1 MKKIYAFLFTLLLA
15 SGAAAQNPTAYFM
28 EGSTLRSQFNPAF
41 APLRGYVNI
50 PGLGGLD
57 INVSGNLSIDK
68 ILYPRNGKL
77 VTLLDSSVSTA
88 DALSGLKADNLLGL
102 DTRVNLIGFGA
113 FTRNHKNFWSFDL
126 NARTT
131 ADATLPY
138 SLFAFLK
145 EGTGSD
151 IHNIGLTAD
160 SYLEA
165 AFSYSFPLLDD
176 RLYIGVRGKFLVGA
190 ARARM
195 YFTRF
200 NVTHG
205 EEEWRID
212 AAGGLDITPPVS
224 TSRPSATTPARRF
237 TSWTTST
244 SNPLARRYGFAVDF
258 GATYD
263 ILPNLQASLAVND
276 LGFIGWSKNKNVT
289 GYSAKELSFTGVTVT
304 EDGTE
309 SPDFDIDVLEFHKGA
324 AKSVS
329 RMLRASINAG
339 LEYEVW
345 RHKIGIG
352 LLYTA
357 RVWEYKT
364 LHNITGSVNFHPIR
378 WFTVTGSYSVID
390 HRGGAVGLALNLN
403 PSWINFYLATDIV
416 TAKHTPQF
424 IPIKQS
430 VMNVTLGIGVPIGRR
445 SHRIAA
451 YVYGKDRR

>member
-1 MKKIYAFLFTLLLA
+1 MAH
-15 SGAAAQNPTAYFM
+15 
-28 EGSTLRSQFNPAF
+28 EHGSRH
-41 APLRGYVNI
+41 G
-50 PGLGGLD
+50 
-57 INVSGNLSIDK
+57 
-68 ILYPRNGKL
+68 
-77 VTLLDSSVSTA
+77 A
-88 DALSGLKADNLLGL
+88 DAAGDGGDGLHHRLCLAKAD
-102 DTRVNLIGFGA
+102 V
-113 FTRNHKNFWSFDL
+113 
-126 NARTT
+126 T
-131 ADATLPY
+131 AE
-138 SLFAFLK
+138 FAFLVDMDAHIHDDL
-145 EGTGSD
+145 TGPQMLCTD
-151 IHNIGLTAD
+151 KAHPAHGHHHNIGLTAD

-212 AAGGLDITPPVS
+212 AAGGLDITAAGLDVTTKRNDAGEEVYKLDDIDFKP
-224 TSRPSATTPARRF
+224 TSPAG
-237 TSWTTST
+237 
-244 SNPLARRYGFAVDF
+244 YGFAVDL

-276 LGFIGWSKNKNVT
+276 LGFIGWSKKKNVT
-289 GYSAKELSFTGVTVT
+289 GFSSKELSFTGVNVT

-390 HRGGAVGLALNLN
+390 NRGGAVGLALNLN

-451 YVYGKDRR
+451 YVYDKDRR

>member
-1 MKKIYAFLFTLLLA
+1 M
-15 SGAAAQNPTAYFM
+15 
-28 EGSTLRSQFNPAF
+28 
-41 APLRGYVNI
+41 
-50 PGLGGLD
+50 
-57 INVSGNLSIDK
+57 
-68 ILYPRNGKL
+68 
-77 VTLLDSSVSTA
+77 
-88 DALSGLKADNLLGL
+88 
-102 DTRVNLIGFGA
+102 
-113 FTRNHKNFWSFDL
+113 
-126 NARTT
+126 
-131 ADATLPY
+131 
-138 SLFAFLK
+138 
-145 EGTGSD
+145 
-151 IHNIGLTAD
+151 
-160 SYLEA
+160 
-165 AFSYSFPLLDD
+165 
-176 RLYIGVRGKFLVGA
+176 
-190 ARARM
+190 
-195 YFTRF
+195 
-200 NVTHG
+200 
-205 EEEWRID
+205 
-212 AAGGLDITPPVS
+212 
-224 TSRPSATTPARRF
+224 
-237 TSWTTST
+237 
-244 SNPLARRYGFAVDF
+244 
-258 GATYD
+258 
-263 ILPNLQASLAVND
+263 ND

-309 SPDFDIDVLEFHKGA
+309 SPDFDIDVLEFHKGT

-390 HRGGAVGLALNLN
+390 NRGGAVGLALNLN

-430 VMNVTLGIGVPIGRR
+430 IMNVTLGIGVPIGRR

-451 YVYGKDRR
+451 YVYDKDRR

>member
-57 INVSGNLSIDK
+57 INVSGNLSIDT
-68 ILYPRNGKL
+68 ILYRRNGKL

-126 NARTT
+126 NVRVNE
-131 ADATLPY
+131 DANLPY
-138 SLFAFLK
+138 SLFEFIKLGK
-145 EGTGSD
+145 EGQIRNFGTS
-151 IHNIGLTAD
+151 TD

-165 AFSYSFPLLDD
+165 AFSYSFPLMDD
-176 RLYIGVRGKFLVGA
+176 RLYIGIRGKFLAGL
-190 ARARM
+190 ARALVT
-195 YFTRF
+195 YDRF
-200 NVTHG
+200 DISLREDRWAVLTQG
-205 EEEWRID
+205 TLD
-212 AAGGLDITPPVS
+212 LTAAGAKVETDPDSETFEIGDLDFKPTK
-224 TSRPSATTPARRF
+224 PAG
-237 TSWTTST
+237 
-244 SNPLARRYGFAVDF
+244 YGFALDL

-309 SPDFDIDVLEFHKGA
+309 SPDFDIDVLEFLKGA

-390 HRGGAVGLALNLN
+390 NRGGAVGLALNLN

-451 YVYGKDRR
+451 YVYDKDRR